1 MKLEFD
7 GAISIEIPTEDE
19 LSSIYDTI
27 KATMQKEDTFELM
40 ETIKER
46 TDRMAA
52 AEGLTESF
60 EDWNLVDKITWFVSE
75 AYCAGFISGIETT
88 VEMIAEQVKEGHPE
102 TTGAGSPAERGVEN
116 V

>member
-27 KATMQKEDTFELM
+27 KVTMQKENTFELM

-52 AEGLTESF
+52 EGLTENF

-88 VEMIAEQVKEGHPE
+88 VEMITEQVKEGHLE
-102 TTGAGSPAERGVEN
+102 TTGAGSSAERGVEA
-116 V
+116 